1 MSPHQ
6 QLTTEKLTLCLC
18 HAANSSELESFVSQS
33 GWTLNGSTVSIGK
46 NESNSPA
53 SSVQRE
59 KIEID
64 QLSKLLGRSQA

>member
-1 MSPHQ
+1 MFVV
-6 QLTTEKLTLCLC
+6 
-18 HAANSSELESFVSQS
+18 AANSSELESLISSQS
-33 GWTLNGSTVSIGK
+33 GWTLEGATVKIPK

-64 QLSKLLGRSQA
+64 QLAKLLGRSQA